1 MLAESRYR
9 PALHGRRAVVL
20 ATAMLAAAALV
31 ACGAKNEASSAGGA
45 GDGGADKAPPPE
57 VGVITAQPGSVGL
70 TTELPG
76 RLEASRV
83 AQVRARAT
91 GILNKRVFAE
101 GTDVRAGQVLYQIDS
116 APYQASAQ
124 SAQAQLA
131 QAQAQLANTSAVVTR
146 YKPLVA
152 ANAVSKQEYDAAVAA
167 EKAAQAQV
175 AVARAAVRTAGI
187 SLGYATVTAPISG
200 RIGRSLVTEG
210 ALVSATESTQ
220 LATIQQI
227 NPLYVNFTQS
237 ATDALRLRRAME
249 AGTLKSAGANAASV
263 RIVLEDGTEYAERA
277 KLLFSDLTVDEATG
291 QVTLRAEVPNPR
303 GDLLPGLYVRIRT
316 EQAQI
321 SNAIAV
327 PQQAVTRT
335 DAGDTLTVVGEGGK
349 LEKRQVKVTAG
360 QNNRWIVTEGLK
372 AGEQVMVDGFQKL
385 QMMPPGTPVKA
396 VPWSH
401 SDGGAAPA
409 GAAASGASAPASAA
423 APASAPASAA
433 SAEAP
438 APKQ

>member
-1 MLAESRYR
+1 MPEHRTVRRFAPHHLLPLGAAVLI
-9 PALHGRRAVVL
+9 ALS
-20 ATAMLAAAALV
+20 LAA
-31 ACGAKNEASSAGGA
+31 CGEKKEAGGA
-45 GDGGADKAPPPE
+45 GAPGSAAPPPPE
-57 VGVITAQPGSVGL
+57 VGVITAQPESVGL

-91 GILNKRVFAE
+91 GILTKRVFTE
-101 GTDVRAGQVLYQIDS
+101 GSDVRAGQLLYQIDA
-116 APYQASAQ
+116 APYQASEQ

-131 QAQAQLANTSAVVTR
+131 QAQAQLANASGVVTR
-146 YKPLVA
+146 YRPLVA
-152 ANAVSKQEYDAAVAA
+152 ANAVSKQEYDAAVAS

-187 SLGYATVTAPISG
+187 NLGYATVTAPISG

-210 ALVSATESTQ
+210 ALVSATEGTQ

-249 AGTLKSAGANAASV
+249 AGTLKSAGAGAASV
-263 RIVLEDGTEYAERA
+263 RIVLEDGTEYAQRA

-291 QVTLRAEVPNPR
+291 QVTLRAEVPNPK
-303 GDLLPGLYVRIRT
+303 GDLLPGLYVRIRA
-316 EQAQI
+316 EQAEV

-327 PQQAVTRT
+327 PQQAVTRSDT
-335 DAGDTLTVVGEGGK
+335 GDTLTVVGEGGK

-385 QMMPPGTPVKA
+385 QMMPPGTPVKP
-396 VPWSH
+396 VPWKQNAGS
-401 SDGGAAPA
+401 APA
-409 GAAASGASAPASAA
+409 GKAAAGASAPASAA

-433 SAEAP
+433 SSAQAP